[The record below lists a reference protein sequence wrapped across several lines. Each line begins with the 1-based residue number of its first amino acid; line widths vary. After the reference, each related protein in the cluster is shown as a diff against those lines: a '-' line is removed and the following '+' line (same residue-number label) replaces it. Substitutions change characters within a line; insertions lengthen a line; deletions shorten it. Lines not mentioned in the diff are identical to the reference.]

1 MSMID
6 CTVRLANTSDFS
18 AIASLHAAS
27 WRTAYKGI
35 LPDQFLG
42 DGLETER
49 EAYWIKKMSAL
60 KEKEFVLIAES
71 KGEAVGFIA
80 VLDKPENGIDA
91 FIDNLHA
98 RPDMKGM
105 GIGERLMRE
114 AAKKLAAGNR
124 KSVYLWV
131 LVGNTAAEGFYLS
144 KGARI
149 ADTTTVVFGGS
160 EVLQRRFVW
169 DTLDPLL

>member
-1 MSMID
+1 MID
-6 CTVRLANTSDFS
+6 CTVRLATTSDFQ
-18 AIASLHAAS
+18 AIASLHTSS

-35 LPDQFLG
+35 LPDQFLS
-42 DGLETER
+42 DGLEKER
-49 EAYWIKKMSAL
+49 EQYWIKKMSAL
-60 KEKEFVLIAES
+60 KEREFVLIAES

-80 VLDKPENGIDA
+80 VLDKPEAGIDA

-98 RPDMKGM
+98 RPDRKGM
-105 GIGERLMRE
+105 GIGGKLMRE
-114 AAKKLAAGNR
+114 AAKKLTESNR

-131 LVGNTAAEGFYLS
+131 LVGNIAAEGFYLS

-149 ADTTTVVFGGS
+149 GDTTTVVFGGA
-160 EVLQRRFVW
+160 EVLQRRFIW